1 MQYFSRTLTALML
14 VGSVGIALPAHAQTK
29 TTKAKANSSKKQIA
43 KPTAATA
50 PAAVSGDYIVAI
62 VNREPVTN
70 REVNLQANALAQ
82 AIREAKQ
89 PVPAREA
96 LLKQALDTLVL
107 QKAALHSARNSGITV
122 SEGELQQIEVNMA
135 HAAGLSLAEYRK
147 KRMTEDRLTENQ
159 YFSTLRDAV
168 TLERV
173 RDARVSSEVARV
185 SDQEA
190 MKSLADEQR
199 RNGGQPLV
207 LPEFRARHILVL
219 VNNQTNEAQAMAKLT
234 ALRKQIAAGKLDFSE
249 AARTNSQDGSAQAG
263 GDLGWFDAEKM
274 VPEFSEQIARM
285 QPGQLSQPFMS
296 RFGAHLVVLD
306 EVRAIP
312 MNARQQLALAR
323 NQLRQQRSALALQQW
338 ENELRNSA
346 YIEMRGAP
354 R

>member
-1 MQYFSRTLTALML
+1 MQYFSRTLIALML
-14 VGSVGIALPAHAQTK
+14 VGSVSIALPAHAQAK
-29 TTKAKANSSKKQIA
+29 TAKAKASVSKKQSA
-43 KPTAATA
+43 KVVTTTVPSAIT
-50 PAAVSGDYIVAI
+50 GDYIVAI

-70 REVNLQANALAQ
+70 REVNLQANALVQ
-82 AIREAKQ
+82 AMREAKQ

-96 LLKQALDTLVL
+96 LLKQALDTIVL

-122 SEGELQQIEVNMA
+122 SESELQQIEVNIA
-135 HAAGLSLAEYRK
+135 RAAGLSLADYRK
-147 KRMTEDRLTENQ
+147 KRMAEDRLTENQ
-159 YFSTLRDAV
+159 YFSNLRDSV
-168 TLERV
+168 ILERV

-219 VNNQTNEAQAMAKLT
+219 VNSQTTEAQAVAKLT

-249 AARTNSQDGSAQAG
+249 AARANSQDGSAQVG

-274 VPEFSEQIARM
+274 VPEFSEQVAHM

-306 EVRAIP
+306 DVRAIP

-323 NQLRQQRSALALQQW
+323 SQLRQQRSALALQQW